1 MLNIS
6 KTPAG
11 CRGFGTSLEL
21 SGILNSLLRNHY
33 SQGRL
38 LGECKAQMVVT
49 INSRGGKSGQ
59 TSRM

>member
-33 SQGRL
+33 NDHYSQGRL
-38 LGECKAQMVVT
+38 LGECKAQMVVG
-49 INSRGGKSGQ
+49 GGKSGQ